1 MRRFAALCVISLVA
15 AACAT
20 QEVATTTTDDDSGP
34 VGVFA
39 SELIVLDSCDELL
52 DYYISNALEIVGPYG
67 LGGYAGPWFDQP
79 DMATDDAAGAE
90 VNVPTPSRDYTD
102 TNVQVKGV
110 DEADIVKTDGFRIVT
125 ALDDHIR
132 TWEVGEPGATHVGS
146 LQLPFWPQAMFLR
159 GDTVVTMGGVWE
171 VRPLGIAAEADIAPS
186 YGSSITRI
194 AEVDISDL
202 ADPKIVRT
210 VDLDGAYVQSRL
222 VDGSLRVAINSNP
235 VGFEW
240 EYPTGGGL
248 RAEREATEANREI
261 IRNSTIAN
269 WLPYSVV
276 TDGRTESE
284 GDLLD
289 CTKVMVPKEFSGL
302 STLSLLMFDVDA
314 GISSW
319 DGAGVVASGA
329 TMYATADH
337 TYLATQRWMDW
348 WAWDESRV
356 REEADGFTTSIHL
369 FETVGSPTYVASG
382 SVTGFL
388 LNQFSMDEHDG
399 HLRVASTTA
408 PRGWWWSD
416 DTESLVTV
424 LERQG
429 AELVTVGQV
438 GGLGQGEQIY
448 AVRFMQG
455 TGYVVTFRQTDPL
468 YTIDLSNPTD
478 PAVTGELKILGYSAY
493 LHPVGDGLIL
503 GLGQDADDAGRTK
516 GTQLSLFDVSDP
528 SNPRRLDTV
537 TMEGGWSQAEGDHHA
552 FTYVDGLALAPFQ
565 RWDWIEDESGG
576 RSMFDTG
583 VIAARL
589 DGTELSLGAVLRPVA
604 DGPIEEKDWIGR
616 DPWAWAPM
624 RTIVIDGYVYT
635 ISQAGITIHDS
646 TTFERIEISEVAEV

>member
-1 MRRFAALCVISLVA
+1 MRHLTALVA
-15 AACAT
+15 TSLILASCAS
-20 QEVATTTTDDDSGP
+20 QETEATTGDPGP

-39 SELIVLDSCDELL
+39 SELVALDNCDELL
-52 DYYISNALEIVGPYG
+52 DYYTSNALEIVGPYG
-67 LGGYAGPWFDQP
+67 LGGYGGPWFGVDTV
-79 DMATDDAAGAE
+79 AEAARDDAGVAVQAAQ
-90 VNVPTPSRDYTD
+90 SRDYTD
-102 TNVQVKGV
+102 TNVQVEGV

-125 ALDDHIR
+125 ALDDHLR
-132 TWEVGEPGATHVGS
+132 TWEVGSPGVTHVGS

-159 GDTVVTMGGVWE
+159 GDTVVTIGGVWD
-171 VRPLGIAAEADIAPS
+171 VRPLGPSSADIAPS

-194 AEVDISDL
+194 AEIDISNM
-202 ADPKIVRT
+202 ADPAIVRT

-240 EYPTGGGL
+240 KYPTGGGL

-276 TDGRTESE
+276 TEGRSESE

-314 GISSW
+314 GVSSW

-329 TMYATADH
+329 TMYATAEH

-348 WAWDESRV
+348 WAWDEATV
-356 REEADGFTTSIHL
+356 QEEADGFTTSIHL

-388 LNQFSMDEHDG
+388 LNQFSMDEYDG

-408 PRGWWWSD
+408 PQGWWWSD
-416 DTESLVTV
+416 HTESLVTV

-429 AELVTVGQV
+429 AELAAVGQV
-438 GGLGQGEQIY
+438 GGLGEGEQIY
-448 AVRFMQG
+448 AVRFIQG
-455 TGYVVTFRQTDPL
+455 MGYVVTFRQTDPL
-468 YTIDLSNPTD
+468 YTVDLSNPTN
-478 PAVTGELKILGYSAY
+478 PTVTGELKILGYSAY

-537 TMEGGWSQAEGDHHA
+537 TMDGGWSQAEGDHHA
-552 FTYVDGLALAPFQ
+552 FTYTDGLALAPYQ

-583 VIAARL
+583 VIAARI
-589 DGTELSLGAVLRPVA
+589 DGTELSLGAVLRPIA
-604 DGPIEEKDWIGR
+604 DGPIEEKDWVGR
-616 DPWAWAPM
+616 DPWAWSPT
-624 RTIVIDGYVYT
+624 RTIVIDDFVYT
-635 ISQAGITIHDS
+635 ISQAGIAIHDAS
-646 TTFERIEISEVAEV
+646 SFERIETVELSKV